1 MASVAYDMARG
12 ANHMALDPQEA
23 AKHVFIAYRQLDAI
37 VKNDIG
43 FVTAKTQLQ
52 TYNHILETLKQC
64 FAIDKA
70 FADAVK
76 HFQPCRAGDENLA
89 FQMESDGR
97 TLLATAHSF
106 IELYLSPED
115 KGKAIGFHA

>member
-1 MASVAYDMARG
+1 
-12 ANHMALDPQEA
+12 MALDPQEA
-23 AKHVFIAYRQLDAI
+23 AKHVFIAYRQLEAI
-37 VKNDIG
+37 VKDDIG

-64 FAIDKA
+64 FTVDKA
-70 FADAVK
+70 FSDAVK
-76 HFQPCRAGDENLA
+76 HFQSCRASDENLP

-115 KGKAIGFHA
+115 KRKAIGFHAE

>member
-1 MASVAYDMARG
+1 V
-12 ANHMALDPQEA
+12 ALDSKDA
-23 AKHVFIAYRQLDAI
+23 AKQVFIAYRQLESI

-64 FAIDKA
+64 FTNDTA
-70 FADAVK
+70 FSESIK
-76 HFQPCRAGDENLA
+76 HLQPCRAGDENLA

-115 KGKAIGFHA
+115 KKKAIGFHTED